1 MSVVL
6 HISEGVIAR
15 VTVLDAGEQPPVAL
29 SAARTGDAHLLVEPQ
44 DDVLAHAALVAQAER
59 ISVNFP
65 KFTDGRG
72 YSSAVLLRSRLAFR
86 GALRATGEVLVDQ
99 VLYLVRVGFDE
110 IALRAD
116 QKVADAVRA
125 LSIVDIDYREQ
136 YKSVTGIH
144 ESALA
149 RITEEYAV

>member
-15 VTVLDAGEQPPVAL
+15 VTVLDAGEQLPVAL
-29 SAARTGDAHLLVEPQ
+29 SAARTGEAHLLVEPQ

-86 GALRATGEVLVDQ
+86 GALRATGDVLIDQ

-116 QKVADAVRA
+116 QKVADVQRA
-125 LSIVDIDYREQ
+125 LSIVDVDYREQ
-136 YKSVTGIH
+136 YKTVTVNQK
-144 ESALA
+144 SALA
-149 RITEEYAV
+149 RITKEYAV